1 MSNLPGWSYDES
13 PFHAGEQSIQCRL
26 GIREKMEAHGRIAIR
41 NCMTEQQQT
50 FYQNLP
56 FVLVGSL
63 DQSGQPWASVLTNQ
77 PGFMHALDERQLRID
92 AMPAVTDPLH
102 ANLHMGAALGLLGIE
117 PPTRRR
123 NRVNGMVSS
132 VNENGLTVAV
142 QRSFGNCPKYIQA
155 RAPSLIEASIQN
167 KAGNPLVI
175 SSALDTA
182 QQSMIR
188 QADTFY
194 IASVLTDTA
203 ATTSSCPHRVDVSHR
218 GGKPGFVRVDD
229 ANTLIVPDFAGNNY
243 FNTLGNLLLQ
253 PRAGLLFID
262 FEQGDLLYVAAQA
275 DIVWDGAEVA
285 AYTGAQ
291 RLLRLHVSQTRLIR
305 QALPLRWSEAD
316 YSPFLQTMGS
326 WVSCTQSHP

>member
-1 MSNLPGWSYDES
+1 MSNPPDGSSDES
-13 PFHAGEQSIQCRL
+13 PFHAGEQSIQRRL
-26 GIREKMEAHGRIAIR
+26 GMRDKMEAHGRIAIR

-50 FYQNLP
+50 FYPNLP

-63 DQSGQPWASVLTNQ
+63 DQSGQPWASILTSQ
-77 PGFMHALDERQLRID
+77 PGFMHALDQQQLRID

-123 NRVNGMVSS
+123 NRINGMVSA
-132 VNENGLTVAV
+132 VDATGLTVAV

-155 RAPSLIEASIQN
+155 RIPSPIETDIQY
-167 KAGNPLVI
+167 KAGNPPAI
-175 SSALDTA
+175 SDALDAA
-182 QQSMIR
+182 QQRMIR

-194 IASVLTDTA
+194 IASALTNTA

-229 ANTLIVPDFAGNNY
+229 ANTLTVPDFAGNNY

-253 PRAGLLFID
+253 PKAGLLFID
-262 FEQGDLLYVAAQA
+262 FAQGDLLYVAAQA
-275 DIVWDGAEVA
+275 EIVWDDAEVA
-285 AYTGAQ
+285 AYPGAQ
-291 RLLRLHVSQTRLIR
+291 RLLRLHVSQTRLAR
-305 QALPLRWSEAD
+305 QALPLRWSQAD
-316 YSPFLQTMGS
+316 YSPFLQTMGP
-326 WVSCTQSHP
+326 WAPCA